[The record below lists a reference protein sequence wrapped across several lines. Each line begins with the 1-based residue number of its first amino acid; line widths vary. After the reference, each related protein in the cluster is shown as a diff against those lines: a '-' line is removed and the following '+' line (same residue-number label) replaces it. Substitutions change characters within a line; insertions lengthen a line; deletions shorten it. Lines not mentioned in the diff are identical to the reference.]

1 MISKRLL
8 NKLQEGKKYLI
19 TDGIGFYLLEKE
31 EDRIW
36 CSDLDRSSGSFFSIY
51 MKSWRDVLFE
61 NRDDNEF
68 FYKVKYHYNQT
79 QPTYKYTAFITKMFL
94 AGSVDFSTCDLFFL
108 GEYKEDT
115 DIKEIKRYCN
125 LYGITYKWENK
136 KQRRK
141 LIYRQKQQN

>member
-19 TDGIGFYLLEKE
+19 TNGIGFYLLEKK

-36 CSDLDRSSGSFFSIY
+36 CSELGYPSSGFFSIY
-51 MKSWRDVLFE
+51 MKSWQDILDE
-61 NRDDNEF
+61 NRDDNDF
-68 FYKVKYHYNQT
+68 FYEVKYKYNQT
-79 QPTYKYTAFITKMFL
+79 QPTYRYKAFISKLFVSS
-94 AGSVDFSTCDLFFL
+94 SVYFSTYDLFFL

-125 LYGITYKWENK
+125 LYGITYKWESK

-141 LIYRQKQQN
+141 SIYKR